1 MSTPPPIKVTRS
13 KRRTRTITARRLPD
27 GVIEILAPVD
37 VSDKDLAPV
46 IERLTQRL
54 RKRMEHAR
62 LSDDGLEKRARELN
76 RKYFDGRL
84 RWNSIVY
91 VTNQQHR
98 AGSCTP
104 SQGTIRISDRMAT
117 LPAWVRDYV
126 IVHELAHLEQPNH
139 SRAFWDLVNHY
150 PLTERARGY
159 LMALHLEPDTAGDP
173 SGEEPERQ

>member
-1 MSTPPPIKVTRS
+1 MSTSTPIKITRS

-27 GVIEILAPVD
+27 GTIEILAPLD
-37 VSDKDLAPV
+37 IPDKDLAPV
-46 IERLTQRL
+46 IERLTTRL
-54 RKRMEHAR
+54 RQRAERAR
-62 LSDDGLEKRARELN
+62 LTDDGLEKRARELN
-76 RKYFDGRL
+76 RQYFDGRL

-91 VTNQQHR
+91 VANQQRR

-126 IVHELAHLEQPNH
+126 IIHELAHLEQPNH
-139 SRAFWDLVNHY
+139 SRAFWDLVNRY

-159 LMALHLEPDTAGDP
+159 LMALCLEPDAGDTGRDP
-173 SGEEPERQ
+173 SGEA